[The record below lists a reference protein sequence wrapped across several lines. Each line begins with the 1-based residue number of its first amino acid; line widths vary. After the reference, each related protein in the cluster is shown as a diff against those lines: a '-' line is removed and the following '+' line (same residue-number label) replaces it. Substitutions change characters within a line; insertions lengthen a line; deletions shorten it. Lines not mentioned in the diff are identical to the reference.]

1 MILDQQN
8 VGRLSR
14 MDAIQQ
20 NLRLAT
26 ETNRHKKIPH
36 IENTLKRIEIST
48 FSICFSCNEEI
59 SEKGY

>member
-20 NLRLAT
+20 NLSLASD
-26 ETNRHKKIPH
+26 TNRYKKIPQ
-36 IENTLKRIEIST
+36 IEYTLKRIEIST
-48 FSICFSCNEEI
+48 FSICISCNEEI